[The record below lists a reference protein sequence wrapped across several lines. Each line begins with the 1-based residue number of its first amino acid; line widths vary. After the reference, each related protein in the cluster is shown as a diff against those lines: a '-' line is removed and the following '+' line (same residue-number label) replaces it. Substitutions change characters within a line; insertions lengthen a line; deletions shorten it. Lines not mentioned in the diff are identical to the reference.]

1 MLLRYLQSPSLW
13 KFQSFKN
20 ASMAVSF
27 EIYAASERQ
36 ASQKKLGSA
45 QNLTVD
51 ISFEQLAFWPQISPV
66 WKERVTAQQAFNG
79 LVLDN

>member
-1 MLLRYLQSPSLW
+1 
-13 KFQSFKN
+13 
-20 ASMAVSF
+20 MAVSF

-36 ASQKKLGSA
+36 ASQKLGSA

-66 WKERVTAQQAFNG
+66 WK
-79 LVLDN
+79 